1 MRISAGVTC
10 SNPPPRRLASPTES
24 HCSKGSD
31 IGATSQSRLCTIIL
45 LESFTAFEVLDII
58 FLRGGCLKQIKQ
70 ISFPRSFDYKC
81 VWMLKAKGL
90 ESLEYYNSLTS
101 PLWFDGSDFWSWHI
115 PFVLLCFV
123 CFSLLK
129 ELWSNLPSE
138 VASGRIPGGS
148 HLQMMSDFMWPNR
161 HASRNITS
169 FQDVI
174 PSNCHFLLSLR
185 CSCCCG
191 HYEQQAIT
199 ASGVSCVQVRS
210 QG

>member
-129 ELWSNLPSE
+129 SYDPICPAKLL
-138 VASGRIPGGS
+138 VAAFPEAPTSRWCQTSCDPTATHPETLHHS
-148 HLQMMSDFMWPNR
+148 RMW
-161 HASRNITS
+161 
-169 FQDVI
+169 
-174 PSNCHFLLSLR
+174 FLLIVTSYCHCAALAAMATM
-185 CSCCCG
+185 SNKP
-191 HYEQQAIT
+191 
-199 ASGVSCVQVRS
+199 
-210 QG
+210 